1 LLKKR
6 RVRKIIGRALE
17 KSKASLH
24 LPSFAGPEK
33 VVEEI
38 AEHFSFLLWTGKRI
52 VIPLCLLYIV
62 TGFFLNEHVL
72 GALLTSSLV
81 FLYANFLPDFDAFYS
96 KPSTRKATWLEKRL
110 ALFFAPIVIYYLL
123 SNKIAPF
130 DMGSQKAFHSTNA
143 MLEFSLFLFLAGL
156 VLYFSVLKAF
166 FFAVFGLLGYATHLF
181 VDRRIFPNRS

>member
-1 LLKKR
+1 MFKKSKVNR
-6 RVRKIIGRALE
+6 IIGRALE

-38 AEHFSFLLWTGKRI
+38 AEHFSFLLWTGKRV
-52 VIPLCLLYIV
+52 VIPLCLLYII
-62 TGFFLNEHVL
+62 TGFLFNEHVL

-96 KPSTRKATWLEKRL
+96 KPSRKKATWVEKRL

-130 DMGSQKAFHSTNA
+130 DLGSPKAFHSTNA
-143 MLEFSLFLFLAGL
+143 MFAFSIFLFLAGL

-166 FFAVFGLLGYATHLF
+166 FFALFGLLGYATHLF
-181 VDRRIFPNRS
+181 VDKKILS